1 MDKSGKMVTEADF
14 EATGNDSLS
23 TTLQLR
29 FEGLFRMKLFD
40 DLSFEIS
47 KVLGSEVSY
56 MEDSAANISE
66 KKQAPA
72 VYKIVSLTVLLCEIK
87 SLTGRGTEALEQLYK
102 LRTNLGIMANDRA
115 INSDS
120 ITIQW
125 WQMKIWNQ
133 IINALLRQR
142 QWHLALHE
150 LAQLL
155 LETRQLR
162 DQLSVKKAGVS
173 KGIFFVFD
181 LYKFNRYVLFL
192 QAIFALMNLLPC
204 VLK

>member
-1 MDKSGKMVTEADF
+1 MDKSGKMVAEADF

-23 TTLQLR
+23 ASLQLR

-47 KVLGSEVSY
+47 KVLGSEVKY
-56 MEDSAANISE
+56 MEATVADISE

-72 VYKIVSLTVLLCEIK
+72 VYKIVSLSVLLCEIK
-87 SLTGRGTEALEQLYK
+87 SLTGRGAEALEQLYK
-102 LRTNLGIMANDRA
+102 LRTNLGMMANDST
-115 INSDS
+115 ISSDS

-133 IINALLRQR
+133 IINVLLRQR

-150 LAQLL
+150 LSQLL

-162 DQLSVKKAGVS
+162 DQLSAEKVGAS
-173 KGIFFVFD
+173 KGPCFRIVF
-181 LYKFNRYVLFL
+181 L
-192 QAIFALMNLLPC
+192 
-204 VLK
+204 